1 MDNKIYCTV
10 KPWQCCTSLTELSD
24 LNGSIVGVMSLKSFL
39 SQSLHLL
46 LLDAYSGLRTSR
58 QTNGDN
64 FQNYLL
70 WWFLTMVR
78 LLLHVK
84 YDVLMS
90 NIIWITIFNF
100 VQYLE
105 LYTIIYTCE
114 WVGGR
119 CHHIAGWRG
128 PLILLVSAD
137 QLRYIPALNHLSR
150 LQPHVIWVPRVLWN
164 MMDRTHMQGQDVLIG
179 SLSYMRSKE
188 TT

>member
-1 MDNKIYCTV
+1 MFKGLIHLKPRVEGPIGPWKPCKIYCTV

-105 LYTIIYTCE
+105 LYTLIYMCE
-114 WVGGR
+114 WEGG
-119 CHHIAGWRG
+119 
-128 PLILLVSAD
+128 
-137 QLRYIPALNHLSR
+137 
-150 LQPHVIWVPRVLWN
+150 VITLPGGE
-164 MMDRTHMQGQDVLIG
+164 DH
-179 SLSYMRSKE
+179 
-188 TT
+188 

>member
-1 MDNKIYCTV
+1 MFQLLQPFEVVRCYFIYPYLVDNKIYCTV

-105 LYTIIYTCE
+105 LYTLIYV
-114 WVGGR
+114 WVSGR
-119 CHHIAGWRG
+119 EVSSHCRVERTINTAGVSWSA
-128 PLILLVSAD
+128 PVYSCSESLITT
-137 QLRYIPALNHLSR
+137 PASCNQSPPGAVKH
-150 LQPHVIWVPRVLWN
+150 
-164 MMDRTHMQGQDVLIG
+164 DG
-179 SLSYMRSKE
+179 
-188 TT
+188 

>member
-1 MDNKIYCTV
+1 MYVCLGLLVEDKKKDKKIIIHKVRRFLYSYYCSRLRLRCYFIYPYLVDNKIYCTV

-24 LNGSIVGVMSLKSFL
+24 LNASIVGVMSLKSFL

-105 LYTIIYTCE
+105 LYTLIYMCE
-114 WVGGR
+114 WEGGV
-119 CHHIAGWRG
+119 ITLAGG
-128 PLILLVSAD
+128 VD
-137 QLRYIPALNHLSR
+137 H
-150 LQPHVIWVPRVLWN
+150 
-164 MMDRTHMQGQDVLIG
+164 
-179 SLSYMRSKE
+179 
-188 TT
+188 